1 MLMAEAAETDLGF
14 QTNVIGKWGIWGM
27 WGIWG
32 IWGMWG
38 MWGMWGTPAEI
49 LVADATTCDDA
60 LASMAT
66 RSCSSSLRATK
77 GDPNGDAGCAAVW
90 AALKPKW

>member
-14 QTNVIGKWGIWGM
+14 QTNVIGKWGI
-27 WGIWG
+27 
-32 IWGMWG
+32 WG